1 MNPAADNIV
10 LDIGKLTAAVQRN
23 CDLADAVHAREKSLC
38 TYLLNLREYF
48 RWQTD
53 LPLGAVPD
61 RDRLGRW
68 ITDREQRWER
78 LRQEAAEGFD
88 PLPLAFRR
96 VDPFD
101 EATVNAHLARLGL
114 VYGAGIGLFGAQ
126 LFFLAEIESST
137 TRDGVPVLVAGRELA
152 RGLAAVP
159 AASRNGAIVVR
170 GDALRRWLWTRIEG
184 RPRGKRSDALSAA
197 LQTYGVDD
205 NAAAAVD
212 RIVEAA
218 LETVVLHELGELR
231 AAAELGPE
239 WEEMLLDVNNR
250 RIELTLRAIRDLVA
264 DTWVTLPALLQCEDE
279 GALLF
284 WLSNFDGLR
293 RELAPEL
300 AHAFDPRQTQLSRSM
315 LQSALPSHQ
324 QRWLQCAL
332 DLRTAWRMS
341 GSDALAPA
349 IESLLRGEL
358 LQAGVVASR
367 PAGGA

>member
-1 MNPAADNIV
+1 MSPPAELGAV
-10 LDIGKLTAAVQRN
+10 DIESLTAAVQRN

-53 LPLGAVPD
+53 LPLGATPD

-68 ITDREQRWER
+68 ISGREQAWDQLR
-78 LRQEAAEGFD
+78 LRATEGFD

-101 EATVNAHLARLGL
+101 EATVNASLAPHRL

-126 LFFLAEIESST
+126 LFFLAEIASST

-159 AASRNGAIVVR
+159 ATSRAGAIVVR

-184 RPRGKRSDALSAA
+184 RPRGRRPDALSVA
-197 LQTYGVDD
+197 LELYGAGED
-205 NAAAAVD
+205 ATAAVE

-218 LETVVLHELGELR
+218 TETVVLHELGELH

-239 WEEMLLDVNNR
+239 WEQMLVETGDR
-250 RIELTLRAIRDLVA
+250 RMELLLRAVRDLLA
-264 DTWVTLPALLQCEDE
+264 DTAVTLPELLQRDDP

-284 WLSNFDGLR
+284 WQSTFDGLR

-300 AHAFDPRQTQLSRSM
+300 GRAFDAQHGQLLRPA
-315 LQSALPSHQ
+315 LQAALPGQ
-324 QRWLQCAL
+324 KQRWRQRATE
-332 DLRTAWRMS
+332 LRDAWR
-341 GSDALAPA
+341 
-349 IESLLRGEL
+349 
-358 LQAGVVASR
+358 
-367 PAGGA
+367 AGGAPALTRALEPLLGR

>member
-1 MNPAADNIV
+1 MKSVAEGLVDV
-10 LDIGKLTAAVQRN
+10 GKLVAAVQRN

-38 TYLLNLREYF
+38 TYLLSLREYY

-53 LPLGAVPD
+53 LPLGAAPD
-61 RDRLGRW
+61 RDCLGRW
-68 ITDREQRWER
+68 ITAREQAWDQ
-78 LRQEAAEGFD
+78 LRSEAQRGFD

-101 EATVNAHLARLGL
+101 ETTVNAHLAQHRL

-137 TRDGVPVLVAGRELA
+137 TRDGIPVLVAGRELA

-159 AASRNGAIVVR
+159 ATSRGGAIVVR
-170 GDALRRWLWTRIEG
+170 GDTLRRWLWTRVEG
-184 RPRGKRSDALSAA
+184 RPLGRRTDALSAA
-197 LQTYGVDD
+197 LRTYGADS

-212 RIVEAA
+212 RIVEAV

-239 WEEMLLDVNNR
+239 WEDILVESADRRTELL
-250 RIELTLRAIRDLVA
+250 LRAIRDLVA
-264 DTWVTLPALLQCEDE
+264 DTLVTLPALLQRDDD

-284 WLSNFDGLR
+284 WLSSFEGLR

-300 AHAFDPRQTQLSRSM
+300 ARAFDPQGGRLMRPA
-315 LQSALPSHQ
+315 LHAALPFQ
-324 QRWLQCAL
+324 QRHWLQQAL
-332 DLRTAWRMS
+332 NLRNAWR
-341 GSDALAPA
+341 
-349 IESLLRGEL
+349 
-358 LQAGVVASR
+358 
-367 PAGGA
+367 AGGIGALTRSIEALKG

>member
-1 MNPAADNIV
+1 MSPPAELGAV
-10 LDIGKLTAAVQRN
+10 DIESLTAAVQRN

-53 LPLGAVPD
+53 LPLGATPD

-68 ITDREQRWER
+68 ISGREQAWDQLR
-78 LRQEAAEGFD
+78 LRATEGFD

-101 EATVNAHLARLGL
+101 EATVNASLAPHRL

-126 LFFLAEIESST
+126 LFFLAEIASST

-159 AASRNGAIVVR
+159 ATSRAGAIVVR

-184 RPRGKRSDALSAA
+184 RPRGRRPDALSVA
-197 LQTYGVDD
+197 LELYGAGED
-205 NAAAAVD
+205 ATAAVE

-218 LETVVLHELGELR
+218 TETVVLHELGELR
-231 AAAELGPE
+231 AAAELGAD
-239 WEEMLLDVNNR
+239 WEQMLAAATDR
-250 RIELTLRAIRDLVA
+250 RIELLLRAIRDLLA
-264 DTWVTLPALLQCEDE
+264 DTWVTLPALLQRGDA

-293 RELAPEL
+293 RELAPDL
-300 AHAFDPRQTQLSRSM
+300 ARAFDPQRGQLLSAA
-315 LQSALPSHQ
+315 LQATLPGQHKH
-324 QRWLQCAL
+324 WLQEAL
-332 DLRTAWRMS
+332 DLRDSWRK
-341 GSDALAPA
+341 GGAAALAQ
-349 IESLLRGEL
+349 SLQPRLDR
-358 LQAGVVASR
+358 
-367 PAGGA
+367 